1 MNRFAKLYSILSTAL
16 LIIGVIIFVNVDRA
30 HREAEARADSLQSVV
45 ETQQEEIRKQH
56 RTIQRLH
63 SRLELL
69 AGDMAS
75 VITAETKRPAEMEL
89 IAWAMRNRVESNRHP
104 DGLRA
109 VLSERAAF
117 TPVMRGNLP
126 APMPEARRAA
136 MSVLLAPASDDP
148 TGGAT
153 HYYSPRSMR
162 PAYSRPVWA
171 SRLDRVHVHSV
182 PDHRFRFY
190 RD

>member
-1 MNRFAKLYSILSTAL
+1 MNFSQGYSIFASLAL
-16 LIIGVIIFVNVDRA
+16 FIGMIIVLNLDHA
-30 HREAEARADSLQSVV
+30 HRKDHNRVDSLRSVV
-45 ETQQEEIRKQH
+45 EQQKQEIREQH

-69 AGDMAS
+69 SADMAS
-75 VITAETKRPAEMEL
+75 VITAETKRPEEMEP
-89 IAWAMRNRVESNRHP
+89 IAWAMRNRVESDRHP

-109 VLSERAAF
+109 VLTDHAAF
-117 TPVMRGNLP
+117 TPVMKGDLP
-126 APMPEARRAA
+126 APLPEARRAA
-136 MSVLLAPASDDP
+136 MSVLLAPATDDL
-148 TGGAT
+148 TDGAT

-162 PAYSRPVWA
+162 PAYSRPAWA
-171 SRLDRVHVHSV
+171 SRLDRVHVRAI